1 MNVRIRSSYGILA
14 ALGLLGAASGCGSLQ
29 KNVNVPL
36 PQYDN
41 QLVVECYL
49 EPGVVPRLT
58 VTESVPYLDNGQAV
72 SAQSRALTLSNGQVV
87 QLPTDVTVKLTLPGG
102 QVVPL
107 LFLPGIDPTTG
118 KYFTHIGTAPLAA
131 QAGQRFALDVQDTRS
146 RHVTGTAVVP
156 TFIPIDSVGYKFNG
170 LSGSDRKAYFQT
182 KWTDPGATTDYY
194 RLMLH
199 KGKPSNNSE
208 TDNDISDRLFNGQ
221 PYAQVTTYRF
231 VPGDTVTAT
240 LYHVDSLYY
249 SFRLSTR
256 EARNANGNPFAQPSA
271 IRSTVQGGVGVFTVL
286 VHDQRQVKLRP

>member
-1 MNVRIRSSYGILA
+1 MWIGLVGLV
-14 ALGLLGAASGCGSLQ
+14 LLGGAGGCGSLQ

-36 PQYDN
+36 PNYDN
-41 QLVVECYL
+41 QLVLECYL

-58 VTESVPYLDNGQAV
+58 VTESVPYLSNGQAV
-72 SAQSRALTLSNGQVV
+72 SAQSRELTLSNGQVV
-87 QLPTDVTVKLTLPGG
+87 QLPIDVTVKLTLPSG

-107 LFLPGIDPTTG
+107 NFLPGVDPTTQ
-118 KYFTHIGTAPLAA
+118 KYFTHIGTVPLVA
-131 QAGQRFALDVQDTRS
+131 QAGQRFAIDVQDTRG
-146 RHVTGTAVVP
+146 RHLTGTAVVP
-156 TFIPIDSVGYKFNG
+156 TLVPIDSVRYKFNT
-170 LSGSDRKAYFQT
+170 LSGSDKKAYFAT
-182 KWTDPGATTDYY
+182 TWTDPATPNDYY

-221 PYAQVTTYRF
+221 RYSQVTTYRF
-231 VPGDTVTAT
+231 VPNDTVTAT

-249 SFRLSTR
+249 SFRRSTA

-286 VHDQRQVKLRP
+286 VHDQKQLLLKP